1 MGRHGMPGP
10 CRISCGPSL
19 FGTDLLSEIV
29 MRAALF
35 ERFQQ
40 PLIVCNVPDPSCPP
54 DGVVIEVAACGVCR
68 SDWHAWKG
76 SDPDVTAPH
85 VPGHELAGTV
95 VAVGPQCQRFKIGD
109 RVTAPFIV
117 ACGNCP
123 DCRGVDP
130 TICAHQFVL
139 GFSAWG
145 AFAQLTA
152 VPHADFNLV
161 HLPPMLGF
169 AEAAAMGCR
178 LTTAFRGIVDRAN
191 LRPGEWLA
199 VHGCGGVGLSAIMIA
214 SAIGAQ
220 IVAVD
225 VNADALAL
233 AASLGATECLDATK
247 CADVPAAIR
256 DLTDGGAHVAI
267 DALGVTVTFHN
278 SIGCLRKLGRHVQI
292 GMPLEEHATP
302 SIPLLE
308 TVYSRQIS
316 IMGTRGI
323 PASRFPAIFGMI
335 HAGRL
340 DPAKL
345 VTKRIALEDA
355 GEALAGLDRFRGA
368 GVTVIDRF

>member
-1 MGRHGMPGP
+1 
-10 CRISCGPSL
+10 
-19 FGTDLLSEIV
+19 

-35 ERFQQ
+35 EEFRQ
-40 PLIVCNVPDPSCPP
+40 PLAVRDVPDPACPR
-54 DGVVIEVAACGVCR
+54 DGVVLAVEACGVCR

-76 SDPDVTAPH
+76 ADPDVTPPH

-95 VAVGPQCQRFKIGD
+95 LEVGPDCRRFRKGD
-109 RVTAPFIV
+109 RVTAPFII
-117 ACGNCP
+117 ACGDCP
-123 DCRGVDP
+123 DCRGGDP

-145 AFAQLTA
+145 AFAQFTA

-161 HLPPMLGF
+161 HLPEMIGF

-214 SAIGAQ
+214 AAIGAQ
-220 IVAVD
+220 VLAID
-225 VNADALAL
+225 VNEDALVL
-233 AASLGATECLDATK
+233 ARTLGATKVLNATNSG
-247 CADVPAAIR
+247 DVAEDVR
-256 DLTDGGAHVAI
+256 VLTDGGAHVSI
-267 DALGVTVTFHN
+267 DALGVTATFHN
-278 SIGCLRKLGRHVQI
+278 SIRGLRKLGRHVQI
-292 GMPLEEHATP
+292 GMPLEQHATP
-302 SIPLLE
+302 MIPLLE

-335 HAGRL
+335 AAGRL

-345 VTKRIALEDA
+345 VTKRIDLAEA
-355 GEALAGLDRFRGA
+355 GTALASLDRFQGA